1 MIAAVK
7 VQSGGNSKKF
17 AAKAQLPTHI
27 MGIAGGLILW
37 EAAYLVTGGNGFAH
51 FWDVIWRI
59 IQLAS
64 HIDFWLSVGITVILT
79 LGGLFGGVALA
90 VVVGVP
96 LAWNQ
101 VLERETRW
109 MLLFARSVPS
119 VALLPLLMASF
130 GSRTILV
137 GVFVVWLVTIKMVF
151 FVIRGVRDIDRSLA
165 EQAKLMCIGPIRKFL
180 LIQFPAAS
188 SIILTG
194 ARLSIGLAYGAV
206 VLAGLLAGTPGLGR
220 DISMASFAGETAS
233 VLAYT
238 VVAAFAGLGMFW
250 LLQALEKRVVVWRN
264 VA

>member
-1 MIAAVK
+1 MISTAKNQAL
-7 VQSGGNSKKF
+7 GISKKL
-17 AAKAQLPTHI
+17 AGKAQLPTHI
-27 MGIAGGLILW
+27 LGIAGGLVLW
-37 EAAYLVTGGNGFAH
+37 EAAYFFTGGNGFAH
-51 FWDVIWRI
+51 FWDVILRI
-59 IQLAS
+59 LEFATQ
-64 HIDFWLSVGITVILT
+64 IDFWLSLGITVSLT

-90 VVVGVP
+90 VMVGVP

-109 MLLFARSVPS
+109 MLLFSRSVPS

-130 GSRTILV
+130 GSRTTLV
-137 GVFVVWLVTIKMVF
+137 AVFVVWLVTIKMVF

-165 EQAKLMCIGPIRKFL
+165 EQAKLMRIGPIRKFL

-220 DISMASFAGETAS
+220 DISLASFAGETAS

-238 VVAAFAGLGMFW
+238 VVAAFAGLAMFW
-250 LLQALEKRVVVWRN
+250 LLQAIENRIVVWRN

>member
-1 MIAAVK
+1 MIPTAKDQPAGK
-7 VQSGGNSKKF
+7 PKGLAS
-17 AAKAQLPTHI
+17 KAQLPTHI
-27 MGIAGGLILW
+27 LGIAGGLVIW
-37 EAAYLVTGGNGFAH
+37 EAAYLLTGGNGFAH

-59 IQLAS
+59 MQFATQ
-64 HIDFWLSVGITVILT
+64 IDFWLSLGITVSLT
-79 LGGLFGGVALA
+79 LGGLLGGVALA

-109 MLLFARSVPS
+109 ILLFARSVPS

-130 GSRTILV
+130 GSRTMLV
-137 GVFVVWLVTIKMVF
+137 SVFVVWLVTIRMVF

-165 EQAKLMCIGPIRKFL
+165 EQAKLMRVRPIKNFL
-180 LIQFPAAS
+180 FIQFPAAS
-188 SIILTG
+188 SIVLTG

-220 DISMASFAGETAS
+220 DISLASFAGDTAS

-238 VVAAFAGLGMFW
+238 VVAAFAGLAMFW
-250 LLQALEKRVVVWRN
+250 FLQTVENRIFVWRN